1 MKPNWP
7 LAPDEL
13 RHCIDLVEPVLALV
27 EPGLRGAYH
36 AVSATRCMEI
46 GPDLDAAIAGAK
58 PDPRTGTLVEDPEAG
73 LTILYTSGTTGRP
86 KGALISHR
94 AHIARSMVFAA
105 QLALDPGDGFIAWAP
120 MFHMASTDHALATI
134 LRGGTV
140 VMVDGLQPAVINEAL
155 SRHRIGWFVMMPG
168 ALDAFIAE
176 RRANPLP
183 VKGIKVCGAMA
194 DLVPPHQIAE
204 LTSLLDTPFLNSFG
218 ATETGLPPGTAG
230 LIAPGVIPEK
240 LSKRI
245 SAFCEVRL
253 VDPEDRDVPDGTPGE
268 MAMRGPTLFSGYWN
282 ANATNARDF
291 RNGFF
296 HMGDLFRR
304 NPDGTIDFVDR
315 VKYLIK
321 TGGENVYPA
330 EIERVLLAH
339 PSVVEAAVVRAF
351 DAKWGEAPVAFVACG
366 NDRPD
371 ADALMNLCR
380 ESLAGYKR
388 PRELHFIAFD
398 DFPRSTSG
406 KVQRHVL
413 EARLKVGPSPGARP
427 RSSPRHARPPHQRHQ
442 RRGHRRDQLFL
453 SSLGGIGA
461 CLADGQV
468 PSRFHHVGNEAK
480 PFAVRRVEQVDLEF
494 HRQHRGIGGHQRKTG
509 IAARTVE
516 RGRNDSGMQKP
527 MLLGEISTV
536 GHL

>member
-1 MKPNWP
+1 M
-7 LAPDEL
+7 
-13 RHCIDLVEPVLALV
+13 
-27 EPGLRGAYH
+27 
-36 AVSATRCMEI
+36 
-46 GPDLDAAIAGAK
+46 
-58 PDPRTGTLVEDPEAG
+58 EDPEAG

-86 KGALISHR
+86 KGAFISHR
-94 AHIARSMVFAA
+94 AHIARFMAFAA

-120 MFHMASTDHALATI
+120 MFHMASTDHALATL
-134 LRGGTV
+134 LRGGAV
-140 VMVDGLQPAVINEAL
+140 VMVDGLQSAVINEAL
-155 SRHRIGWFVMMPG
+155 SRHRISWFVMMPG

-204 LTSLLDTPFLNSFG
+204 LTGLLGAPYLNSFG
-218 ATETGLPPGTAG
+218 ATETGLPPGTAD
-230 LIAPGVIPEK
+230 LIAPGVTPEK

-253 VDPEDRDVPDGTPGE
+253 VDPEDRNVPDGTPGE
-268 MAMRGPTLFSGYWN
+268 MAVRGPTLFSGYWN
-282 ANATNARDF
+282 ADATNARDF

-304 NPDGTIDFVDR
+304 NSDGMIDFVDR

-351 DAKWGEAPVAFVACG
+351 DAKWGEVPVAFVACG
-366 NDRPD
+366 NDGLD
-371 ADALMNLCR
+371 ADVLMHLCR
-380 ESLAGYKR
+380 DMLAGYKR
-388 PRELHFIAFD
+388 PREFRFIAFD

-413 EARLKVGPSPGARP
+413 EAW
-427 RSSPRHARPPHQRHQ
+427 
-442 RRGHRRDQLFL
+442 
-453 SSLGGIGA
+453 I
-461 CLADGQV
+461 
-468 PSRFHHVGNEAK
+468 
-480 PFAVRRVEQVDLEF
+480 VDE
-494 HRQHRGIGGHQRKTG
+494 KSETG
-509 IAARTVE
+509 
-516 RGRNDSGMQKP
+516 
-527 MLLGEISTV
+527 
-536 GHL
+536 